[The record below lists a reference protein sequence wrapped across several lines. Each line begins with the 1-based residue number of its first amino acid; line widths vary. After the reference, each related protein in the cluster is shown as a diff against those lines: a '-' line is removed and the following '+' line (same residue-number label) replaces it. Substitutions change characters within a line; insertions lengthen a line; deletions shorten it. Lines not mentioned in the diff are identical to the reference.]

1 MIRQQVWSRLHTQFW
16 RDVSTQ
22 PERRM
27 SNSSWSEG
35 AVHSPLHI
43 SHSLPAELAHPI
55 STLTDR
61 AIVRRSSNPL
71 LKLSQV
77 PFRTRRDR
85 HHNPADRIRMSRLH
99 HRFRLHR
106 RVGMPCNRFKELQV
120 SSGAVHT
127 LSRIRHTLRN
137 PPTGLAGLVSVEE
150 ISAFRRTT
158 GQSAGQ
164 LGRFHPVAGSVATLR
179 AGAAVCSAVR
189 AVFIPAARPVPAH
202 IRAGA
207 AILVTGLA
215 RLRTRGAIAVPA
227 QRCSPRSLRDSCSR
241 PPYRCMSHLHTAER
255 TGNHWGRFRRF
266 HLRCRRSLRRKARTW
281 DNHRGSFDNSHWNRR
296 FHLHRTSDNFRN
308 RSDSSGS
315 PRCLHRTHRFHSRN
329 HNRFRMF
336 RTFHRSYT
344 ARRRSNLHN
353 LRGMFRRI
361 RSHHRSRSRSTHHSP
376 VRRRSSS
383 HWHRMSRCHST
394 SRSRLRSLRN
404 LHQSCRYRHHSSFRS
419 RPGRSHTTHPL
430 RTGHRHRS
438 ERTVRN
444 RRDNQDKF
452 LHPRRCHFRTP
463 PDTPRSPPRMWS
475 RFHSLRTS
483 HCRTPVD
490 KFRNRP
496 GTWSM
501 FRLPCIP
508 NHHTRP
514 DKLHNPRRRFHRSH
528 SPCTRS
534 LHRHRGILRSPPRTI
549 RRFPLPRT
557 GRHHTLEGR
566 SHSPS
571 DRYRIPRSRRTPN
584 LRTQSDT
591 FHSLRH
597 RLSSFPF
604 LHRRYFRKSRA
615 RRYRGSLRRSGQ
627 SLQWRSPTRA

>member
-1 MIRQQVWSRLHTQFW
+1 
-16 RDVSTQ
+16 
-22 PERRM
+22 M
-27 SNSSWSEG
+27 SNSSHWSEG
-35 AVHSPLHI
+35 GSLHSPLHI
-43 SHSLPAELAHPI
+43 SHSLPAGTGTPHLHTHRPCNR
-55 STLTDR
+55 L
-61 AIVRRSSNPL
+61 RRSSNPL
-71 LKLSQV
+71 PGNCHRFRL
-77 PFRTRRDR
+77 RTRRDR

-106 RVGMPCNRFKELQV
+106 RVGMPRNPLHRNCRFRPVLCTLSPHATHSPQSPGQVSQV
-120 SSGAVHT
+120 SSPLQKKSPHSG
-127 LSRIRHTLRN
+127 
-137 PPTGLAGLVSVEE
+137 GQ
-150 ISAFRRTT
+150 T

-164 LGRFHPVAGSVATLR
+164 LWQVSSGSQFRRHTPCRRRSLQRSSRSFHPRCT
-179 AGAAVCSAVR
+179 
-189 AVFIPAARPVPAH
+189 PRP
-202 IRAGA
+202 
-207 AILVTGLA
+207 
-215 RLRTRGAIAVPA
+215 RTHPGRCRNPGHRSRTSPHPGCNCRPRT

-255 TGNHWGRFRRF
+255 TGNHWAGFAGFISVAEEVSAERLARGTIIGAVLTILIGIAGSISTERRTISAIGRTALAVLDAFI
-266 HLRCRRSLRRKARTW
+266 A
-281 DNHRGSFDNSHWNRR
+281 
-296 FHLHRTSDNFRN
+296 
-308 RSDSSGS
+308 
-315 PRCLHRTHRFHSRN
+315 HRFHSRTTIGFACSA
-329 HNRFRMF
+329 RFTEVTLPVAAAISTISGACFAGFGRM
-336 RTFHRSYT
+336 RSFPQH
-344 ARRRSNLHN
+344 APQSCSQEKQLS
-353 LRGMFRRI
+353 LA
-361 RSHHRSRSRSTHHSP
+361 SHVPLPQHEPQSSAQLAQSSP
-376 VRRRSSS
+376 KLQVPSPQQFPQSSGQESHDSPAS
-383 HWHRMSRCHST
+383 HWPSPQVGAHGP
-394 SRSRLRSLRN
+394 
-404 LHQSCRYRHHSSFRS
+404 QSA
-419 RPGRSHTTHPL
+419 GQ
-430 RTGHRHRS
+430 RT
-438 ERTVRN
+438 
-444 RRDNQDKF
+444 KF

-604 LHRRYFRKSRA
+604 LHRRISAKVGLTGIGA
-615 RRYRGSLRRSGQ
+615 
-627 SLQWRSPTRA
+627 A